1 MTSLT
6 QRLLQDRIARFE
18 DEDKH
23 DAAQRDREWLVLIDN
38 LESAQTAAQ
47 EVEASSKPFLRQI
60 ENSPIDRLYKHGGFV
75 EHLVAVSVNQA
86 SDPKIFNQVAAQQSA
101 TLVTFASAR
110 FALPEVIAKVVK
122 AHDDLLAA
130 LLAFKARSETTRYT
144 PGEARELEQTAFFQL
159 KDLRALWEMLNPL
172 AAPYGV
178 DWAVGAIQREALNLQ
193 TAVTDTNWLQ
203 VVRQCIAVRSGQ
215 SPTLNSPAVRLH
227 NLYLVPVPE
236 DFRLGNALHALCGE
250 VSGRLAELGQSLG
263 TLKND
268 RGRVDLKRLS
278 DSVLSAQQ
286 DFEKVQKAAL
296 AYDRAICAYHGQSL
310 TVHYLAEVL
319 RPYVSALMSALPA
332 TLEEAYK
339 NKSDER
345 NRALNNCL
353 YAEML
358 LNTAAAL
365 FCEIHDYRS
374 GDNLFLE
381 HGVYA
386 SARRYHELN
395 GLIRAGKLT
404 PLAG

>member
-6 QRLLQDRIARFE
+6 LRLLQDRIARFE
-18 DEDKH
+18 GEQKH
-23 DAAQRDREWLVLIDN
+23 DAAQRDRQWLVLIDN

-47 EVEASSKPFLRQI
+47 AVEASCKPFVRLI
-60 ENSPIDRLYKHGGFV
+60 ENSPVDRLYKHGGFV

-101 TLVTFASAR
+101 TLVSFASAR
-110 FALPEVIAKVVK
+110 FALPDVIAKVAK
-122 AHDDLLAA
+122 AHDHLLAA
-130 LLAFKARSETTRYT
+130 ILAFKSRSESERYT

-159 KDLRALWEMLNPL
+159 KDLRALWETLNPL

-178 DWAVGAIQREALNLQ
+178 DWAVGAIQREALALQ
-193 TAVTDTNWLQ
+193 KAVTETNWSQ
-203 VVRQCIAVRSGQ
+203 VVSQSIAVRSGQ
-215 SPTLNSPAVRLH
+215 SPKVKPPSVRLQ
-227 NLYLVPVPE
+227 NLHLVQVPE
-236 DFRLGNALHALCGE
+236 SFSLGLALHALCGE
-250 VSGRLAELGQSLG
+250 VSWRLAELGESFS

-278 DSVLSAQQ
+278 DSVLSAQF
-286 DFEKVQKAAL
+286 DFDKVQKAGL
-296 AYDRAICAYHGQSL
+296 AYDKAICAYHGESL
-310 TVHYLAEVL
+310 TVHYLCEAL
-319 RPYVSALMSALPA
+319 RPYVAGLVSTLTPA
-332 TLEEAYK
+332 LEEAYK
-339 NKSDER
+339 NKSDDR

-358 LNTAAAL
+358 LNTAAGL
-365 FCEIHDYRS
+365 YCEIHEYRS

-395 GLIRAGKLT
+395 GMIRDGKLT
-404 PLAG
+404 PLGA